1 MAKARRVRSRTLS
14 LAFGAYVLVVL
25 GVTFF
30 VSAPLSVYVD
40 PGATRWISA
49 AYVLLGALVLVSVC
63 VGAVAR
69 SARLDARLAELEGAL
84 REAPAAAPAGVPA
97 SPLEEGALPAEPSD
111 RDVDQLLEE
120 LHRIGETAAE
130 AGPGEEPEAPSRRV
144 VEATAELRVARSR
157 EFRRLTKIR
166 DAVAATAAGPAIAS
180 AGLLGVFATLLPA
193 SDGMLL
199 GNLQLNAF
207 LGLAGL
213 GWLVGLPI
221 YAGVS
226 FHRLS

>member
-1 MAKARRVRSRTLS
+1 MATARRVRPRTLS
-14 LAFGAYVLVVL
+14 LVFGAYVVVVF

-30 VSAPLSVYVD
+30 VSTPLSIYVD
-40 PGATRWISA
+40 PGATRWICA
-49 AYVLLGALVLVSVC
+49 AYVLLGALVLVAVC
-63 VGAVAR
+63 VGAFAR
-69 SARLDARLAELEGAL
+69 SARLDARLAELEDAQ

-97 SPLEEGALPAEPSD
+97 SPLEEAALPAEPSD
-111 RDVDQLLEE
+111 QDVDQLLEE
-120 LHRIGETAAE
+120 LHHIGEAAAE
-130 AGPGEEPEAPSRRV
+130 AGPGEEPEAPSGQMA
-144 VEATAELRVARSR
+144 EATAGLREARSR
-157 EFRRLTKIR
+157 EFRRLTRIR

-193 SDGMLL
+193 SNGMLL